1 MRIVAAKRKI
11 ASMKTAR
18 MKSDSS
24 QLLKVYEK
32 SKAEI
37 APLISIEIVAEI
49 FKELVPIMSFLW
61 FTSYC
66 CCMMPTSQY

>member
-49 FKELVPIMSFLW
+49 FKELVPIMSFL
-61 FTSYC
+61 
-66 CCMMPTSQY
+66 